1 MQRHRKC
8 KIFLPLQI
16 THIMMRLASLLQ
28 LGFAIAAEAFPLLP
42 LATPFIDRPWASLPL
57 QAVAERRMG
66 DLTKPEQ
73 TVFDLLQEVSLSG
86 FSFRVVVVGKGAILE
101 STVPSLGPVVK
112 VTQSP
117 STGEGTS
124 FIATRSSI

>member
-1 MQRHRKC
+1 
-8 KIFLPLQI
+8 
-16 THIMMRLASLLQ
+16 MRLACLLQ

-42 LATPFIDRPWASLPL
+42 LAPSLVTRPWASVAL

-73 TVFDLLQEVSLSG
+73 TVFDLLQEVSQSG

-117 STGEGTS
+117 STGEVMS
-124 FIATRSSI
+124 FVETRCSS